1 LTAAFWHGIVL
12 ALGLI
17 LPLGVQNYFIFS
29 QGALASRYSAIV
41 PVAAAAAVCDTLL
54 ITLAVSGVS
63 LIVLGLSWMKTILLV
78 FGVLFLLYMGWAS
91 WKAKPPTPSESASGR
106 RESRRRLI
114 GYTVMISIL
123 NPHAI
128 LDTVGVI
135 GTSSLSYEGT
145 EKLIFAAACVCVS
158 WMWFFVLAGAGRL
171 IGSRDRN
178 GRFLGALN
186 KVSAIVMWAAAFYL
200 LWSF

>member
-1 LTAAFWHGIVL
+1 MTAAFLHGIVL
-12 ALGLI
+12 SLGLI

-29 QGALASRYSAIV
+29 QGALSPRYAAVI

-54 ITLAVSGVS
+54 IALAVSGVS
-63 LIVLGLSWMKTILLV
+63 LLVLGLSWMKTLLLV
-78 FGVLFLLYMGWAS
+78 FGVLFLLYMGWIG
-91 WKAKPPTPSESASGR
+91 WRAKPAAPSEKDSQRGQ
-106 RESRRRLI
+106 SRRKRI
-114 GYTVMISIL
+114 GYTLMVSLL

-135 GTSSLSYEGT
+135 GTSSLSYEGA
-145 EKLIFAAACVCVS
+145 EKLVFALACVIVS
-158 WMWFFVLAGAGRL
+158 WLWFFGLAAIGRL
-171 IGSRDRN
+171 IGSQDRS

-186 KVSAIVMWAAAFYL
+186 KLSALVMWAAAVYL